1 VAQHET
7 ALHETALHETAQHET
22 AQHETAQHETALHET
37 ALHEAALWWARI
49 RAAGPQLVDSGGPS
63 PLGLMR
69 LPEPGG
75 SKVWLT
81 PIFPN
86 GGRPGVL
93 DELDLPRPVLEQ
105 PNDTARVLAAALK
118 CCWPDP
124 AAPLWPGVAAP
135 FGQVAAT
142 FEALT
147 GRDEVVS
154 HRALVA
160 ALRRLSWS
168 SWLMWDEDAR
178 TVRLGPR
185 VVTWS
190 PADLSTLRELWRS
203 MPAQPRE
210 AEPTQA
216 QPGESQPTPVES
228 PDAEPT
234 EPEPTGGPPVDGEP
248 MDTDGDVV

>member
-1 VAQHET
+1 MGHEKSAPET
-7 ALHETALHETAQHET
+7 ALAHET
-22 AQHETAQHETALHET
+22 
-37 ALHEAALWWARI
+37 ALWWARI

-63 PLGLMR
+63 PLGLLR

-86 GGRPGVL
+86 GGRAAVL

-124 AAPLWPGVAAP
+124 TGPLWPGIDAP

-142 FEALT
+142 FEAIT

-168 SWLMWDEDAR
+168 SWLLWDEGAR

-190 PADLSTLRELWRS
+190 QAELSTLRELWRS
-203 MPAQPRE
+203 IPAQPRE
-210 AEPTQA
+210 AQSREAQPREIEPREA
-216 QPGESQPTPVES
+216 QPGEAG
-228 PDAEPT
+228 AEPVGA
-234 EPEPTGGPPVDGEP
+234 EPAEAEPAGAEPAEAGPVDRY
-248 MDTDGDVV
+248 DGDGDGT